1 VLSFHGCPK
10 GFIIPFSEKHM
21 GRHSLGR
28 PMKVGSRRNI
38 MAKTC
43 SITGKNSIVINTVS
57 RRGKA
62 KADGGVGKKTT
73 GISKVRKYAN
83 LQKKTVL
90 VNGERKSVWLS
101 ARAMRKLPDG
111 MVIVAK

>member
-1 VLSFHGCPK
+1 
-10 GFIIPFSEKHM
+10 
-21 GRHSLGR
+21 
-28 PMKVGSRRNI
+28 

-43 SITGKNSIVINTVS
+43 VVRGVSSIVVNTVQ

-62 KADGGVGKKTT
+62 KAEGGVGKKTT

-90 VNGERKSVWLS
+90 VDGIKKTVWLS
-101 ARAMRKLPDG
+101 ARAMRKLPTN
-111 MVIVAK
+111 MVVVGK

>member
-1 VLSFHGCPK
+1 
-10 GFIIPFSEKHM
+10 
-21 GRHSLGR
+21 
-28 PMKVGSRRNI
+28 

-43 SITGKNSIVINTVS
+43 VVRGVSSIVVNTVQ

-90 VNGERKSVWLS
+90 VDGVKKVVWLS
-101 ARAMRKLPDG
+101 ARAMRKLPSN
-111 MVIVAK
+111 IVVVGK

>member
-1 VLSFHGCPK
+1 
-10 GFIIPFSEKHM
+10 
-21 GRHSLGR
+21 
-28 PMKVGSRRNI
+28 

-43 SITGKNSIVINTVS
+43 VVRGVSSIVVNTVQ

-62 KADGGVGKKTT
+62 KAEGGVGKKTT

-90 VNGERKSVWLS
+90 LDGIKKTVWLS
-101 ARAMRKLPDG
+101 ARAKRKLPSN
-111 MVIVAK
+111 IVVVGK

>member
-1 VLSFHGCPK
+1 
-10 GFIIPFSEKHM
+10 
-21 GRHSLGR
+21 
-28 PMKVGSRRNI
+28 

-43 SITGKNSIVINTVS
+43 AVTGKNSIVINTVS

-62 KADGGVGKKTT
+62 KKDGGVGKKTT

-90 VNGERKSVWLS
+90 VNGEKQSIWLS
-101 ARAMRKLPDG
+101 ARAMRKLPSN
-111 MVIVAK
+111 IVMSTK

>member
-1 VLSFHGCPK
+1 
-10 GFIIPFSEKHM
+10 
-21 GRHSLGR
+21 
-28 PMKVGSRRNI
+28 

-111 MVIVAK
+111 MVIVAKS